1 MGIKHNSRLAVVC
14 RIKSTSIVKYIHSA
28 QGRSQDF
35 GEGGAYIEKR
45 QNLVDRKLRLL
56 LVTSSA
62 LPNEEKPTYML
73 VLSKASFAGSFSLSI
88 SIESLTGTD
97 SG

>member
-45 QNLVDRKLRLL
+45 AR
-56 LVTSSA
+56 SA
-62 LPNEEKPTYML
+62 K
-73 VLSKASFAGSFSLSI
+73 I
-88 SIESLTGTD
+88 WLTGNYA
-97 SG
+97 SY